1 MIHVFFVPGMFG
13 STIEHIIRN
22 YSNEYAEILQQ
33 EPTKLNDWH
42 HTQILSDGSMHGFQK
57 ECHVTG
63 RIPIKSELELA
74 TSAAITTP
82 IYPFKTKHLP
92 EILEEYTQFIGEYNK
107 QILIYA
113 SNTRHAELN
122 MLFQYHKIA
131 SGSYNK
137 GLEIFCHG
145 NEHNIINWNK
155 NYTHWSN
162 MKPWELREWISL
174 FYVHWVQ
181 EWIESHGQVSTDF
194 CRITNT
200 EILENLPLTTRTIFK
215 HCGLTECPG
224 LDDFAMHWR
233 SKQKYIT
240 DEFDLLDRVVECT
253 INNMPLIW
261 NCTNIIAEAI
271 VQQRLRAN
279 GYEIR
284 CDGLDVFPTNARI
297 LHTLL
302 EKVHT

>member
-1 MIHVFFVPGMFG
+1 M
-13 STIEHIIRN
+13 
-22 YSNEYAEILQQ
+22 
-33 EPTKLNDWH
+33 
-42 HTQILSDGSMHGFQK
+42 
-57 ECHVTG
+57 
-63 RIPIKSELELA
+63 
-74 TSAAITTP
+74 
-82 IYPFKTKHLP
+82 
-92 EILEEYTQFIGEYNK
+92 
-107 QILIYA
+107 
-113 SNTRHAELN
+113 
-122 MLFQYHKIA
+122 
-131 SGSYNK
+131 
-137 GLEIFCHG
+137 GLEIFCSG

-224 LDDFAMHWR
+224 LDNFAVYWR